1 MVKMDSCTGTTGGG
15 QCSCRDEQNSD
26 FESIQPTVLWQGEIY
41 ITSTRQYLINEEFR
55 KYHALSVT
63 IEGHDSHHR
72 VVLIIFEGAD
82 GSDQQF
88 YDFASLDY
96 HQFCTLNYD
105 GGTGALGFVE
115 TWIKGWNSGTNLRV
129 TEVRGMFLR

>member
-1 MVKMDSCTGTTGGG
+1 MQPDRDWGTYW
-15 QCSCRDEQNSD
+15 DEQNSD
-26 FESIQPTVLWQGEIY
+26 FESIQPTVLWHGEIY
-41 ITSTRQYLINEEFR
+41 ITSTRQYLINEEFK

-105 GGTGALGFVE
+105 GGNGALGFVE
-115 TWIKGWNSGTNLRV
+115 TCIKGWNSGTNLRV

>member
-1 MVKMDSCTGTTGGG
+1 MS
-15 QCSCRDEQNSD
+15 NSD
-26 FESIQPTVLWQGEIY
+26 FESIQPTVLWNGEIY
-41 ITSTRQYLINEEFR
+41 ITSTRQYLINDEF
-55 KYHALSVT
+55 KNYHALSVT
-63 IEGHDSHHR
+63 IEGHDSNHR

-88 YDFASLDY
+88 YDFANLDY

-105 GGTGALGFVE
+105 GSRGALGFVE